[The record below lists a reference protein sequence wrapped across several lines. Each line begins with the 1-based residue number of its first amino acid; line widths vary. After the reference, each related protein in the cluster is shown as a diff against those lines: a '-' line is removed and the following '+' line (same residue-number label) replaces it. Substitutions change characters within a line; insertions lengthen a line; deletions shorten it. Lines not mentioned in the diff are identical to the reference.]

1 MEYCSFCNKSA
12 DEVPTLL
19 AGSNAYICSDCVTIA
34 HQVLIDNGIIKQ
46 FKQFKSFSHAQRIKK
61 EVIG

>member
-12 DEVPTLL
+12 DEVPTLF
-19 AGSNAYICSDCVTIA
+19 AGPKAYICSDCVTIA
-34 HQVLIDNGIIKQ
+34 HQVLIDKGIIKL
-46 FKQFKSFSHAQRIKK
+46 FKSFSHAQRIKK